1 MTTLPKDLE
10 KLLDELARENFND
23 GGFTNSL
30 SAIKS
35 RDRDIFSQGF
45 NALYQ
50 HLTEASGEFDV
61 HAALLKIANT
71 PPDEWTDSE
80 VDKFM
85 IGARWMFDQ
94 MSARVGLAEKTLY
107 DVKVALDHEKF
118 SHQNAFEKWQ
128 NSMKREE
135 QLEARLEESEL
146 AYLRTLRT
154 RDAEI
159 NRLNGRLGEFRD
171 KLAAAETRIKEL
183 EAALILSKL
192 MFDLIGMKL

>member
-1 MTTLPKDLE
+1 
-10 KLLDELARENFND
+10 
-23 GGFTNSL
+23 
-30 SAIKS
+30 
-35 RDRDIFSQGF
+35 
-45 NALYQ
+45 
-50 HLTEASGEFDV
+50 
-61 HAALLKIANT
+61 
-71 PPDEWTDSE
+71 
-80 VDKFM
+80 
-85 IGARWMFDQ
+85 
-94 MSARVGLAEKTLY
+94 
-107 DVKVALDHEKF
+107 
-118 SHQNAFEKWQ
+118 
-128 NSMKREE
+128 MKREE